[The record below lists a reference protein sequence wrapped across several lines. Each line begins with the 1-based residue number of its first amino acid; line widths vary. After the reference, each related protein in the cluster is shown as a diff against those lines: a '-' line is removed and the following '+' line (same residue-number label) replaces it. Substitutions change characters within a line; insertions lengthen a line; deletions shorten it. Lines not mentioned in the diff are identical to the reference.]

1 MNNTKVTL
9 QNKQLLVLYRGL
21 HAVKELKGS
30 RFAILVAKNMKE
42 IKAVLDP
49 LDEQALPSVEFQ
61 ELSVKMQKLIEQ
73 EDKEQIEKLEEEH
86 KDLIDARKKQL
97 EEVNEALEK
106 ETEVYIYKI
115 REDQL
120 PDEITG
126 EQLEPLL
133 EILE

>member
-9 QNKQLLVLYRGL
+9 QNKQLLILYRGL

-73 EDKEQIEKLEEEH
+73 EDTEQIEKLEEEN
-86 KDLIDARKKQL
+86 KELIDARKKQL
-97 EEVNEALEK
+97 EEVNDALEK